1 MNDSKWMAIVILGI
15 IIVATTAVSIESYVK
30 NTAAVEK
37 VKAGLE
43 ECPNLHSRNSM
54 DTIWVKDCK
63 MFLETYENTKEKDK

>member
-1 MNDSKWMAIVILGI
+1 MEMKWIAIAFLGI
-15 IIVATTAVSIESYVK
+15 FASGMIAVSIGSYTD
-30 NTAAVEK
+30 NISAVEK

-63 MFLETYENTKEKDK
+63 MFINTYENNKDK